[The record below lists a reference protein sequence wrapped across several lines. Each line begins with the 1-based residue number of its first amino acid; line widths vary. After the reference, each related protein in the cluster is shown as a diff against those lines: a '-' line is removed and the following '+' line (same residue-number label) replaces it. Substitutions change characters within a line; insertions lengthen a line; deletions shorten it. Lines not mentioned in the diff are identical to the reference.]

1 MKKMK
6 KLTLLFVSIF
16 MGSMLQAQQLPQL
29 SQFMINDF
37 AVNPAIAGMNDYY
50 QIKTSVRNQ
59 WVGIEDAP
67 KTTLLSIY
75 GKSSDHVGLGGSV
88 FNDQVGPT
96 SRAGASLTYAYHL
109 NFTDEVKMSM
119 ALSGGFTQFKID
131 KVGWNTFHTDDPLM
145 DGAEAVNLVPDATF
159 GLNIYEEDKWY
170 LGIAVPQLLN
180 SKLTLIDEDFVNNIS
195 VDMDGSLSRHI
206 YVMGMYNL
214 EIDHYWDLQPSVLF
228 KTVSNQN
235 QIDMGLKTIY
245 SDKFW
250 MGMDYR
256 TNGDIVALLGFMIQ
270 EKFMI
275 GYSYDVANSDMNIAT
290 TGSHEFM
297 FGVTFRPSTQ
307 NQIMR

>member
-1 MKKMK
+1 MK

-29 SQFMINDF
+29 SQFMLNDF

-180 SKLTLIDEDFVNNIS
+180 SKLTLIDEDFANNIS
-195 VDMDGSLSRHI
+195 LDMDGSLSRHI

-250 MGMDYR
+250 LGMDYR
-256 TNGDIVALLGFMIQ
+256 TNGDISALLGFIIQ

-275 GYSYDVANSDMNIAT
+275 GYSYDIPNPDISQYT
-290 TGSHEFM
+290 SGSHEFM

>member
-29 SQFMINDF
+29 SQFMLNDF

-131 KVGWNTFHTDDPLM
+131 KVGWNTFHSDDPLM

-180 SKLTLIDEDFVNNIS
+180 SKLTLIDEDFADNIS
-195 VDMDGSLSRHI
+195 LDMDGSLSRHI

-256 TNGDIVALLGFMIQ
+256 TNGDISALLGFIIQ

-275 GYSYDVANSDMNIAT
+275 GYSYDIPNPDISQYT
-290 TGSHEFM
+290 SGSHEFM

>member
-29 SQFMINDF
+29 SQFMLNDF

-131 KVGWNTFHTDDPLM
+131 KVGWSTFHTDDPLM

-180 SKLTLIDEDFVNNIS
+180 SKLSLIDEDFSNNIS
-195 VDMDGSLSRHI
+195 LDMDGSLSRHI

-245 SDKFW
+245 SDKLW

-256 TNGDIVALLGFMIQ
+256 TNGDISALLGFIIQ

-275 GYSYDVANSDMNIAT
+275 GYSYDMPNPDISQYT
-290 TGSHEFM
+290 SGSHEFM

>member
-29 SQFMINDF
+29 SQFMLNDF
-37 AVNPAIAGMNDYY
+37 AVNPAIAGMHDSY

-256 TNGDIVALLGFMIQ
+256 TNGDISALLGFIIQ

-275 GYSYDVANSDMNIAT
+275 GYSYDIPNPDISQYT
-290 TGSHEFM
+290 SGSHEFM

>member
-29 SQFMINDF
+29 SQFMLNDF

-195 VDMDGSLSRHI
+195 IDMDGSLSRHI

-256 TNGDIVALLGFMIQ
+256 TNGDISALLGFIIQ

-275 GYSYDVANSDMNIAT
+275 GYSYDIPNPDISQYT
-290 TGSHEFM
+290 SGSHEFM

>member
-29 SQFMINDF
+29 SQFMLNDF

-131 KVGWNTFHTDDPLM
+131 KVGWSTFHTDDPLM

-170 LGIAVPQLLN
+170 LGVAVPQLLN
-180 SKLTLIDEDFVNNIS
+180 SNLTLIDEDYAIIS
-195 VDMDGSLSRHI
+195 PAMDGSLTRHI
-206 YVMGMYNL
+206 YVMGMYNIEL
-214 EIDHYWDLQPSVLF
+214 DHYWDLQPSVLF

-256 TNGDIVALLGFMIQ
+256 TNGDISALLGFIIQ

-275 GYSYDVANSDMNIAT
+275 GYSYDMPNPDISQYT
-290 TGSHEFM
+290 SGSHEFM

>member
-1 MKKMK
+1 MK

-131 KVGWNTFHTDDPLM
+131 KVGWNTFHTDDQLM

-256 TNGDIVALLGFMIQ
+256 TNGDISALLGFIIQ

-275 GYSYDVANSDMNIAT
+275 GYSYDIPNPDISQYT
-290 TGSHEFM
+290 SGSHEFM

>member
-1 MKKMK
+1 
-6 KLTLLFVSIF
+6 

-29 SQFMINDF
+29 SQFMLNDF
-37 AVNPAIAGMNDYY
+37 AVNPAIAGMNDSY

-109 NFTDEVKMSM
+109 NLTSEIKMAL

-131 KVGWNTFHTDDPLM
+131 KVGWNTYHDNDPLM
-145 DGAEAVNLVPDATF
+145 DGAETVNLVPDATF

-195 VDMDGSLSRHI
+195 LDMDGSLSRHI

-214 EIDHYWDLQPSVLF
+214 EIDHYWDLQPSVLL

-256 TNGDIVALLGFMIQ
+256 TNGDISALLGFIIQ

-275 GYSYDVANSDMNIAT
+275 GYSYDIPNPDISQYT
-290 TGSHEFM
+290 SGSHEFM

>member
-1 MKKMK
+1 MK

-37 AVNPAIAGMNDYY
+37 AVNPAIAGMDDYY

-88 FNDQVGPT
+88 FNDQTGPT
-96 SRAGASLTYAYHL
+96 SRAGASLTYAYHF
-109 NFTDEVKMSM
+109 NFTDEVKMAM
-119 ALSGGFTQFKID
+119 ALSAGFTQFKID
-131 KVGWNTFHTDDPLM
+131 KEGWNTYHVADPLM
-145 DGAEAVNLVPDATF
+145 GGGEVVNLVPDATF
-159 GLNIYEEDKWY
+159 GLNIYEKDKWY
-170 LGIAVPQLLN
+170 LGVAVPQLLN
-180 SKLTLIDEDFVNNIS
+180 SKLTLIDEDYAIIS
-195 VDMDGSLSRHI
+195 PTMDGSLARHI
-206 YVMGMYNL
+206 YVMGMYNI
-214 EIDHYWDLQPSVLF
+214 EVDHYWDLQPSVLF

-270 EKFMI
+270 DKFMI

>member
-1 MKKMK
+1 
-6 KLTLLFVSIF
+6 

-131 KVGWNTFHTDDPLM
+131 KVGWNTFHTDDQLM

-256 TNGDIVALLGFMIQ
+256 TNGDISALLGFIIQ

-275 GYSYDVANSDMNIAT
+275 GYSYDIPNPDISQYT
-290 TGSHEFM
+290 SGSHEFM

>member
-1 MKKMK
+1 MNKMK

-37 AVNPAIAGMNDYY
+37 AVNPAIAGMDDYY

-75 GKSSDHVGLGGSV
+75 GKSSDRVGLGGSV
-88 FNDQVGPT
+88 FNDQTGPT
-96 SRAGASLTYAYHL
+96 SRAGASLTYAYHFRL
-109 NFTDEVKMSM
+109 NHFVKMAMS
-119 ALSGGFTQFKID
+119 LSGGFTQFKID
-131 KVGWNTFHTDDPLM
+131 KVGWNTYHIDDPLM
-145 DGAEAVNLVPDATF
+145 NGAEVVNLVPDATF
-159 GLNIYEEDKWY
+159 GLNIYNKDKWY
-170 LGIAVPQLLN
+170 LGFSVPQLLN
-180 SKLTLIDEDFVNNIS
+180 SKLTLIDDDFANNIS
-195 VDMDGSLSRHI
+195 IDMEGSLARHI
-206 YVMGMYNL
+206 YAMGLYNL
-214 EIDHYWDLQPSVLF
+214 ELSHYWDLQPSVLY
-228 KTVSNQN
+228 KSVSSQS
-235 QIDMGLKTIY
+235 QLDIGLKTIY

-256 TNGDIVALLGFMIQ
+256 NNGDISALLGFIIQ

-275 GYSYDVANSDMNIAT
+275 GYSYDIPNSEISQYT

-297 FGVTFRPSTQ
+297 FGISFRPSTE
-307 NQIMR
+307 N

>member
-1 MKKMK
+1 MK

-29 SQFMINDF
+29 SQFMLNDF

-195 VDMDGSLSRHI
+195 LDMDGSLSRHI
-206 YVMGMYNL
+206 YVMGMYNF

-256 TNGDIVALLGFMIQ
+256 TNGDISALLGFIIQ

-275 GYSYDVANSDMNIAT
+275 GYSYDIPNPDISQYT
-290 TGSHEFM
+290 SGSHEFM
-297 FGVTFRPSTQ
+297 FGVTFRPSTE
-307 NQIMR
+307 NQIRR

>member
-1 MKKMK
+1 MK

-29 SQFMINDF
+29 SQFMLNDF
-37 AVNPAIAGMNDYY
+37 AVNPAIAGMHDSY

-88 FNDQVGPT
+88 FNDLVGPT

-131 KVGWNTFHTDDPLM
+131 KVGWNTYHTDDPLM

-195 VDMDGSLSRHI
+195 LDMDGSLSRHI
-206 YVMGMYNL
+206 YVMGMYNI
-214 EIDHYWDLQPSVLF
+214 EVDHYWDLQPSVLF
-228 KTVSNQN
+228 KTVSSQN

-290 TGSHEFM
+290 TGSLVFM

>member
-1 MKKMK
+1 MK

-29 SQFMINDF
+29 SQFMLNDF

-131 KVGWNTFHTDDPLM
+131 KVGWSTFHTDDPLM

-180 SKLTLIDEDFVNNIS
+180 SKLTLIDEDFANNIS
-195 VDMDGSLSRHI
+195 LDMDGSLSRHI

-256 TNGDIVALLGFMIQ
+256 TNGDISALLGFIIQ

-275 GYSYDVANSDMNIAT
+275 GYSYDIPNPDISQYT
-290 TGSHEFM
+290 SGSHEFM

>member
-29 SQFMINDF
+29 SQFMLNDF

-131 KVGWNTFHTDDPLM
+131 KVGWSTFHTDDPLM

-180 SKLTLIDEDFVNNIS
+180 SKLTLIDEDFSNNIS
-195 VDMDGSLSRHI
+195 LDMDGSLSRHI

-256 TNGDIVALLGFMIQ
+256 TNGDISALLGFIIQ

-275 GYSYDVANSDMNIAT
+275 GYSYDMPNPDISQYT
-290 TGSHEFM
+290 SGSHEFM

>member
-1 MKKMK
+1 MNKMK
-6 KLTLLFVSIF
+6 KLALLFVSIC
-16 MGSMLQAQQLPQL
+16 MGGVLQAQQLPQL

-88 FNDQVGPT
+88 FNDQTGPT
-96 SRAGASLTYAYHL
+96 SRAGASLTYAYHFNL
-109 NFTDEVKMSM
+109 TKEVKMAM

-131 KVGWNTFHTDDPLM
+131 KEGWNILDDRDDLLS
-145 DGAEAVNLVPDATF
+145 GAEVVNLVPDATF
-159 GLNIYEEDKWY
+159 GLNIYNKDKWY
-170 LGIAVPQLLN
+170 LGFSVPQLLN
-180 SKLTLIDEDFVNNIS
+180 SKLTLIDEDFASNLS
-195 VDMDGSLSRHI
+195 LDMEGSLARHI
-206 YVMGMYNL
+206 YAMGLYNL
-214 EIDHYWDLQPSVLF
+214 ELSHYWDLQPSVLY
-228 KTVSNQN
+228 KSVSDQN
-235 QIDMGLKTIY
+235 QIDFGLKTIY
-245 SDKFW
+245 GDKFW
-250 MGMDYR
+250 IGMDYR
-256 TNGDIVALLGFMIQ
+256 NNGDIAALLGFVIQ

-275 GYSYDVANSDMNIAT
+275 GYSYDIPNSDISQYT

-297 FGVTFRPSTQ
+297 FGITFRPSTE

>member
-1 MKKMK
+1 MK

-29 SQFMINDF
+29 SQFMLNDF
-37 AVNPAIAGMNDYY
+37 AVNPAIAGMHDSY

-206 YVMGMYNL
+206 YVMGMYNH

-256 TNGDIVALLGFMIQ
+256 TNGDISALLGFIIQ

-275 GYSYDVANSDMNIAT
+275 GYSYDIPNPDISQYT
-290 TGSHEFM
+290 SGSHEFM

>member
-88 FNDQVGPT
+88 FNDQTGPT
-96 SRAGASLTYAYHL
+96 SRAGASLTYAYHF
-109 NFTDEVKMSM
+109 NFTDEVKMAM
-119 ALSGGFTQFKID
+119 ALSAGFTQFKID
-131 KVGWNTFHTDDPLM
+131 KEGWNTYHVADPLM
-145 DGAEAVNLVPDATF
+145 GGGEVVNLVPDATF
-159 GLNIYEEDKWY
+159 GLNIYEKDKWY
-170 LGIAVPQLLN
+170 LGVAVPQLLN
-180 SKLTLIDEDFVNNIS
+180 SKLTLIDEDYAIIS
-195 VDMDGSLSRHI
+195 PTMDGSLARHI
-206 YVMGMYNL
+206 YVMGMYNI
-214 EIDHYWDLQPSVLF
+214 EVDHYWDLQPSVLF

-270 EKFMI
+270 DKFMI

>member
-29 SQFMINDF
+29 SQFMLNDF

-88 FNDQVGPT
+88 FNDQTGPT

-131 KVGWNTFHTDDPLM
+131 KEDWNLKDDRDHIL
-145 DGAEAVNLVPDATF
+145 DGSEVVNLVPDATF

-180 SKLTLIDEDFVNNIS
+180 SKLTLIDEDFANNIS
-195 VDMDGSLSRHI
+195 VDMDGSLARHI
-206 YVMGMYNL
+206 YVMGMYNI
-214 EIDHYWDLQPSVLF
+214 EVDHYWDLQPSVLF

-256 TNGDIVALLGFMIQ
+256 TNGDISALLGFIIQ

-275 GYSYDVANSDMNIAT
+275 GYSYDIPNPDISQYT
-290 TGSHEFM
+290 SGSHEFM

>member
-1 MKKMK
+1 MK

-29 SQFMINDF
+29 SQFMRNDF

-131 KVGWNTFHTDDPLM
+131 KVGWSTFHTDDPLM

-180 SKLTLIDEDFVNNIS
+180 SKLSLIDEDFSNNIS
-195 VDMDGSLSRHI
+195 LDMDGSLSRHI

-256 TNGDIVALLGFMIQ
+256 TNGDISALLGFIIQ

-275 GYSYDVANSDMNIAT
+275 GYSYDMPNPDISQYT
-290 TGSHEFM
+290 SGSHEFM